1 MVNGLRLT
9 CALNWHAQRDDRTC
23 PYEKR
28 DGVDGRGHGD
38 GLAPFC
44 PLVSPVVVPVGAG
57 RQVDLAAGRALFRNR
72 SHKEGRAKHVLIAQ
86 VGYVGIER
94 EIERKRAHEW
104 CTSEP
109 GLVRERVN
117 VGHELVAQA
126 QVLFQNW
133 LGLAAVGP
141 DLVGGAAAV
150 SPEDWQECGVL
161 EPPC

>member
-1 MVNGLRLT
+1 MGAVTVMV
-9 CALNWHAQRDDRTC
+9 W
-23 PYEKR
+23 
-28 DGVDGRGHGD
+28 
-38 GLAPFC
+38 
-44 PLVSPVVVPVGAG
+44 PLLPARWSSSCPVGAG

-86 VGYVGIER
+86 VGNLGIEW

-104 CTSEP
+104 CTGEP

-141 DLVGGAAAV
+141 DLVGGRLPWVRKIGRNVAYWNHRV
-150 SPEDWQECGVL
+150 
-161 EPPC
+161 